1 MVIIKNSSEKC
12 PTFKTRIYSELSRRN
27 FIKKSITALG
37 GVMALTSST
46 PLLAELGQIGFL
58 EKKIRVGGH
67 PWVYAATLEGHDI
80 TPVLEQIFLDMK
92 YAGLDGVELMH
103 HPLRKKESVQQ
114 IDELSE
120 HYNMPVI
127 GSSYEAKMWDRNQHN
142 AILEDAEMV
151 LSNLK
156 KVGGRTF
163 GVSVGKAPA
172 QKTEKQLD
180 DQAELL
186 LKIRKIAESNGVTLN
201 LHNHTYE
208 VENEMHDLKGTLKR
222 IPDAKLGPDLNWL
235 VRAGVDPVEFIN
247 TYGSQIVLIHLRDQ
261 HKNGRWSEALG
272 DGNMDFAG
280 IGKALKKNGFSGD
293 AIIELA
299 HEKDFQI
306 TRSIRSS
313 LKKSREHIKKTM
325 KV

>member
-12 PTFKTRIYSELSRRN
+12 QNRNSNTYSEHSRRN
-27 FIKKSITALG
+27 FLKNSFTAIG
-37 GVMALTSST
+37 GILALTSSS
-46 PLLAELGQIGFL
+46 PLLAGISQIGLL

-67 PWVYAATLEGHDI
+67 PWVYAAPLEGHDI
-80 TPVLEQIFLDMK
+80 SPVLEQIFLDMR
-92 YAGLDGVELMH
+92 YAGLEGVELMH
-103 HPLRKKESVQQ
+103 HPLRNKETVER

-127 GSSYEAKMWDRNQHN
+127 GTSYEAKMWDKNQHN
-142 AILEDAEMV
+142 AILEDSELV

-163 GVSVGKAPA
+163 GVSVGKSPA
-172 QKTEKQLD
+172 KKTEKQLD
-180 DQAELL
+180 DQAELV
-186 LKIRKIAESNGVTLN
+186 LKIRKLAEANGVTLN

-208 VENEMHDLKGTLKR
+208 VENEMHDLKGTLTR
-222 IPDAKLGPDLNWL
+222 IPDVKLGPDLNWL
-235 VRAGVDPVEFIN
+235 VRGGVDPVEFIN
-247 TYGSQIVLIHLRDQ
+247 NYGKQIVFIHLRDQ
-261 HKNGRWSEALG
+261 YKNGRWSEYLG
-272 DGNMDFAG
+272 EGIMNFAA

-299 HEKDFQI
+299 HESDFQP
-306 TRSIRSS
+306 TRSIRTS
-313 LKKSREHIKKTM
+313 LKMSRDHIKKTM